1 VPGNAMQHTLSAALI
16 LEVGQAIL
24 AADGLESTIRI
35 LLDAVLRGSNA
46 DSAGLLELDETGTR
60 IRCTHAAGLDAE
72 RIKQHAPLHPGEG
85 VAGRSFAEQ
94 RPIWT
99 GDLLGDPAIRFTDS
113 TRVNVSRS
121 SLRSIMAAPL
131 IVNGSA
137 RGVLVGYDRKPNR
150 FEASHVES
158 LAAFA
163 SLAGVALENAR
174 LHEESRAQGRR
185 ARAVAEMARIV
196 SSTLDLPD
204 MLRALMREIQRVVPC
219 ILGSFAFY
227 DEASDTITFHEMRVA
242 EQLQSRPPLTVPADQ
257 TLSWQ
262 VMQSQ
267 QPVIVADNRD
277 STIPLHK
284 DRVRDGLL
292 SNICVPIV
300 RDDQCLGAL
309 NIVSDQP
316 NAYTLEH
323 LAYLQELTPH
333 LAVALENARLHEETR
348 AQAHRAKVIADMA
361 RIVSSTLDLPD
372 LLRALIGEIHRIVPC
387 VLASFAFHDPVADT
401 ITYLAMSAP
410 GSPPQPPGATVP
422 AHNTLAL
429 RVMRSQQTEIVQDYR
444 ESPIP
449 LHAARVK
456 EGFLSSAC
464 VPILREGE
472 TLAAFNV
479 VSDRARAFTPS
490 HAAYLEELM
499 PHLAVAIE
507 KARLFEQAAARARRN
522 TRLAEL
528 SRLVSETLEAER
540 VQQFV
545 TQAAAD
551 LLNAD
556 LTRLFLIDSSGE
568 KLSIASAVAPGRAD
582 PGDTTWFARQ
592 SMPLTGTM
600 VGRVVLT
607 RTRYFTRDAQ
617 TDPLTGHPEWVR
629 EHGFH
634 SQLIVPLLVGPRVLG
649 ALDVVYRSIREPS
662 QDDVELL
669 EALAAQAASAI
680 QNARTYDQAIESS
693 RLKSEF
699 VANMSHEIRTP
710 MNGVIGMTGL
720 LLDTALDPEQREY
733 AETIRS
739 SANSLLTIVNDILD
753 FSKIEA
759 GRLDL
764 EIVDCDMRQLVED
777 VADLLAEPAQ
787 RKGLE
792 LLTTLEADVPE
803 IVRGDPGRLRQVL
816 TNLVGNAVKFT
827 ENGEVVVHASIVGS
841 RNGDNGQQS
850 NQRAEASDD
859 PPRIAV
865 RFEVRDTGIGISEE
879 ARTRLFQAFA
889 QADGST
895 TRRYGGTGLGLTIS
909 RQLVHLMGGEIGV
922 ESEPGRGSTF
932 WFVVPLER
940 SDAVPV
946 PMPAARA
953 VLTGTRVLIVDDN
966 QTNRLIL
973 ERQLAAWGMQAVS
986 AADGPSALA
995 TLRGG
1000 HVTGRPFDL
1009 ALLDLQMPGM
1019 DGLELANQI
1028 RSISALAH
1036 LPMVMLTSVGMHER
1050 EAALRQSGL
1059 AATLT
1064 KPVRQPQLLAMLAEA
1079 LSLGAPGHRL
1089 GRRQPH
1095 GAGASPTRRSFGV
1108 RPRVLVAEDNPVN
1121 QRVAVRMLERLGLG
1135 ADVAADGREAVES
1148 YARQPYAAILMDCQM
1163 PELDGFEATAQIRA
1177 REGAG
1182 RRTPIVAMTASA
1194 MRGDRE
1200 RCLEAGMDD
1209 YISKPITIES
1219 LYAVLERWLSLTADE
1234 ADRDS
1239 GRAHA

>member
-1 VPGNAMQHTLSAALI
+1 MQQTLSAALI

-35 LLDAVLRGSNA
+35 ILDAVLRGSDA
-46 DSAGLLELDETGTR
+46 DTAGLLEFDGAGEV
-60 IRCTHAAGLDAE
+60 IRCTHATGLDAE
-72 RIKQHAPLHPGEG
+72 RIKQLSPLRLGEG
-85 VAGRSFAEQ
+85 VAGRSVAEQ

-99 GDLLGDPAIRFTDS
+99 SNILNDRAIWFSDATRDDVHSS
-113 TRVNVSRS
+113 TFKSV
-121 SLRSIMAAPL
+121 MAAPL

-137 RGVLVGYDRKPNR
+137 RGALVGYGQAPGT
-150 FEASHVES
+150 FGHSQAE
-158 LAAFA
+158 LLTAFA

-174 LHEESRAQGRR
+174 LHEEGRAQGRR

-196 SSTLDLPD
+196 TSTLELPD
-204 MLRALMREIQRVVPC
+204 MLRALMHEIQRIIPC
-219 ILGSFAFY
+219 VLGSFAFY
-227 DEASDTITFHEMRVA
+227 DEVSDTVTFHEMGA
-242 EQLQSRPPLTVPADQ
+242 GDDGASRALLTVPADQ
-257 TLSWQ
+257 TLSRR
-262 VMQSQ
+262 VMQSRRAA
-267 QPVIVADNRD
+267 IIADNRE
-277 STIPLHK
+277 SEVPLH
-284 DRVRDGLL
+284 RVRVKDGML
-292 SNICVPIV
+292 STICVPIV
-300 RDDQCLGAL
+300 RDDECLGAL
-309 NIVSDQP
+309 NLVSDRP
-316 NAYTLEH
+316 NAYTPEH
-323 LAYLQELTPH
+323 LAYLEELTPH

-361 RIVSSTLDLPD
+361 RIISSTLDLPD

-401 ITYLAMSAP
+401 ITYLAMGAP
-410 GSPPQPPGATVP
+410 DTPPQPPGATVP
-422 AHNTLAL
+422 AEHTLAL
-429 RVMRSQQTEIVQDYR
+429 RVMRTQQAEIIQDYR
-444 ESPIP
+444 QSSIP
-449 LHAARVK
+449 LHAARVRD
-456 EGFLSSAC
+456 GFLSSAC

-472 TLAAFNV
+472 TLAVFNV
-479 VSDRARAFTPS
+479 VSDRARAFTPA
-490 HAAYLEELM
+490 HVAYLEELM

-507 KARLFEQAAARARRN
+507 KARLFEQAATRARRN

-528 SRLVSETLEAER
+528 SRLVSETLDAER

-556 LTRLFLIDSSGE
+556 LTRLFLIEPPGE
-568 KLSIASAVAPGRAD
+568 KLRVASAVTPGWPDTAD
-582 PGDTTWFARQ
+582 VSWFAEP
-592 SMPLTGTM
+592 SIPLSGTM
-600 VGRVVLT
+600 VGRAVLS
-607 RTRYFTRDAQ
+607 RARYFTRDAQ
-617 TDPLTGHPEWVR
+617 TDPLTGHAEWVQ

-634 SQLIVPLLVGPRVLG
+634 SQLIVPLLVGTKALG

-662 QDDVELL
+662 QDDIELL

-720 LLDTALDPEQREY
+720 LLDTHLDPEQREY

-739 SANSLLTIVNDILD
+739 SADALLTIVNDILD

-777 VADLLAEPAQ
+777 VADLLAAPAQ

-792 LLTTLEADVPE
+792 LLTALDADVPE

-827 ENGEVVVHASIVGS
+827 ERGEIVVHASIDGAEFRRVGHPPDTDV
-841 RNGDNGQQS
+841 NGPDG
-850 NQRAEASDD
+850 
-859 PPRIAV
+859 PPWVAV
-865 RFEVRDTGIGISEE
+865 RFEVRDTGIGIPDD
-879 ARTRLFQAFA
+879 ARSRLFQAFA

-909 RQLVHLMGGEIGV
+909 RQLVGLMGGDIGV
-922 ESEPGRGSTF
+922 DSEPGRGSTF
-932 WFVVPLER
+932 WFVVPLAR
-940 SDAVPV
+940 SETVPV
-946 PMPAARA
+946 PMSAARA
-953 VLTGTRVLIVDDN
+953 ALAGTRALIVDDN

-973 ERQLAAWGMQAVS
+973 ERQLTGWGMHASS

-995 TLRGG
+995 MLRAAFAA
-1000 HVTGRPFDL
+1000 GRPFDL

-1019 DGLELANQI
+1019 DGIELANRI
-1028 RSISALAH
+1028 RSISAPPH
-1036 LPMVMLTSVGMHER
+1036 LPMVMLTSVGMHYH
-1050 EAALRQSGL
+1050 EAAVRQSGV

-1064 KPVRQPQLLAMLAEA
+1064 KPVRQPQLLAMLTEA
-1079 LSLGAPGHRL
+1079 LSAQGTGHRL
-1089 GRRQPH
+1089 GSRQAPAL
-1095 GAGASPTRRSFGV
+1095 GDSSSIRPFGV

-1135 ADVAADGREAVES
+1135 ADVASDGREAVQS
-1148 YARQPYAAILMDCQM
+1148 YSRQPYAAILMDCQM

-1177 REGAG
+1177 REGVG

-1219 LYAVLERWLSLTADE
+1219 LYAVLDRWLSLTAAE
-1234 ADRDS
+1234 ADGDA
-1239 GRAHA
+1239 GHAHA